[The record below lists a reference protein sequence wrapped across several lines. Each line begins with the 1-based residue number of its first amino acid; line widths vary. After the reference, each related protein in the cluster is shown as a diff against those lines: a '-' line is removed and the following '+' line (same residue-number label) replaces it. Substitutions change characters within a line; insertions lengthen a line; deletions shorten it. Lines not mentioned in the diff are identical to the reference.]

1 MKYNYYLTKI
11 LNECYNHLEDFCYS
25 RHWQTVIYSW
35 MEIRWEQLSENW
47 LPARESSPVPPNC
60 QSGMLTLTSNWQS
73 LDSSAHFIGSHRGQ
87 PVYRWKLL
95 RYCNYSNANELIIII
110 KRKSKLNAVIHP
122 EDFCYCKYWQQGKQL
137 DGNSMSATIQ
147 KLFVSPGIE
156 PSTS

>member
-1 MKYNYYLTKI
+1 MITCLMKYNYYLTKI

-73 LDSSAHFIGSHRGQ
+73 LDSSAHFLWSHLFSHYYSIYSGFSLNNN
-87 PVYRWKLL
+87 YLL
-95 RYCNYSNANELIIII
+95 ISIWINAFSIQFQNIIDYFN
-110 KRKSKLNAVIHP
+110 L
-122 EDFCYCKYWQQGKQL
+122 
-137 DGNSMSATIQ
+137 
-147 KLFVSPGIE
+147 
-156 PSTS
+156 